1 MSTEYQILSA
11 FRIWRD
17 TARETYSAQALP
29 SDEALIAA
37 AANPELLKTGEQYPE
52 LLVWAKPLRR
62 VSGYARVGTT
72 SIIEDGSD
80 PLLFQPDLSVDI
92 SGRGAPAT
100 SEASP
105 EVVAPAPVPAA
116 TPEPE
121 ANSGTTAPAPPSRN
135 ETSTKETGAEKPKP
149 QKRSRHREDNP
160 AAPAATDF
168 IQATKATIASPSR
181 GGRRRARNT
190 TAQVDSNMRKWES
203 YEFARLDAFARP
215 EPLAGADLRVEAN
228 ATGGLNLDWELLEL
242 PPQQVRL
249 FRIVSDDQSFE
260 LDPDFGEHRAVT
272 VGNHWTDNEGLTSA
286 YRMYQVWMYV
296 GTSEST
302 AVRSQP
308 VLIGEKSYI
317 LPIGELELSVAGS
330 EVKGQWASAEHTHRV
345 AVFAVPDNERLA
357 LVRRNEI
364 ATDTANLQGFRFT
377 PQHRG
382 RGYKFV
388 AQRFVIINGLELAS
402 KPSDEFTIHVPA
414 EVMAVPIQ
422 VVEKDNGFDTTFKV
436 SWQPPHSGD
445 VWIYRTAT
453 APDPELQF
461 NEIEVDQLEGFGL
474 ARRDWAN
481 DLEGEKSSCTVTW
494 PDDWYSIFIT
504 PVNVVGNQAQVGKT
518 HSRVRVGAIT
528 NATLHERVN
537 SQLLTFGWPE
547 EAHEVTAVF
556 GETGTGQLIG
566 PTPETPGTSLVSIHQ
581 EAYQDEGGM
590 RFPLPGPGDIA
601 LFASRVYEGHQI
613 WGEPVVLH
621 YRGVRQFS
629 YELQVSQGRLFLAIF
644 AEREQLES
652 SQLDQFTLRIHRS
665 RLPLEPEDG
674 DEVLTR
680 TIDGSTNTI
689 EEEQFSPGISAG
701 ALGPKGPAVV
711 KYWEINPHIL
721 SYPPTSFLRL
731 FIRQPADSMAPVNAL
746 IDPHPDQLRLQTW
759 IRGGVVDNDR

>member
-11 FRIWRD
+11 FRTWRD
-17 TARETYSAQALP
+17 VARERYSADSLP
-29 SDEALIAA
+29 EDEALIAA
-37 AANPELLKTGEQYPE
+37 AENPELLKTGGQFPE

-62 VSGYARVGTT
+62 VVGYARVGTT
-72 SIIEDGSD
+72 DIIEDGSD
-80 PLLFQPDLSVDI
+80 PLLFQPDLSVEVPK
-92 SGRGAPAT
+92 AEP
-100 SEASP
+100 SEKTA
-105 EVVAPAPVPAA
+105 
-116 TPEPE
+116 EPE
-121 ANSGTTAPAPPSRN
+121 APVEALVETPPA
-135 ETSTKETGAEKPKP
+135 ESTPTP
-149 QKRSRHREDNP
+149 RRHSRHREDNP
-160 AAPAATDF
+160 AATAAKD
-168 IQATKATIASPSR
+168 ILKATESGSRR
-181 GGRRRARNT
+181 GGKRRAKADNS
-190 TAQVDSNMRKWES
+190 AQEDKNLRSWAAF
-203 YEFARLDAFARP
+203 EFARLDAFARP
-215 EPLAGADLRVEAN
+215 EPLAGAGLRVVPDQQ
-228 ATGGLNLDWELLEL
+228 GGLSLDWELPEL
-242 PPQQVRL
+242 PQKKARL
-249 FRIVSDDQSFE
+249 FRIVSDEQTFE

-272 VGNHWTDNEGLTSA
+272 VGTKWVDSAPLTTA
-286 YRMYQVWMYV
+286 YRMYQVWMYE
-296 GTSEST
+296 GNSEHD
-302 AVRSQP
+302 AVQSQP

-317 LPIGELELSVAGS
+317 HPISGIELSAAGS
-330 EVKGQWASAEHTHRV
+330 EVKGQWESAEHTHRV
-345 AVFAVPDNERLA
+345 AVFAVPKNERLTLA
-357 LVRRNEI
+357 RRNEI
-364 ATDTANLQGFRFT
+364 ATDTANLQGFRFQ

-382 RGYKFV
+382 REYKFV
-388 AQRFVIINGLELAS
+388 AQRFVTINGLELAS
-402 KPSDEFTIHVPA
+402 APSEEVTINVPA

-422 VVEKDNGFDTTFKV
+422 VVEKDDGFDTTFKV
-436 SWQPPHSGD
+436 TWQPPHSGE
-445 VWIYRTAT
+445 VRIYRTAT
-453 APDPELQF
+453 APDPDLQF

-537 SQLLTFGWPE
+537 SQLLTFGWSE

-556 GETGTGQLIG
+556 GETGTGQHIG

-629 YELQVSQGRLFLAIF
+629 YQLQVIGGRLFLAIF
-644 AEREQLES
+644 SDRDQPASQ
-652 SQLDQFTLRIHRS
+652 QLDQFTLRIHRS

-680 TIDGSTNTI
+680 MIDGTTN
-689 EEEQFSPGISAG
+689 EPDEAQFSPGISAG
-701 ALGPKGPAVV
+701 SLRPVDQQVV
-711 KYWEINPHIL
+711 KYWEIDPQIL
-721 SYPPTSFLRL
+721 SYPASSLMRL

-746 IDPHPDQLRLQTW
+746 IDPDPAQLRLNTW
-759 IRGGVVDNDR
+759 NRG